1 MVKRTFRINDYL
13 YTKLRMMAKYY
24 NISINKL
31 MIELIQSGYIEK
43 EKNLSVKDWR
53 NINERRF

>member
-43 EKNLSVKDWR
+43 EKNLSIKDWR